1 MENAWWVVSIERKLN
16 LWIHRSS
23 LLVRAATCF
32 KSVPACYKSEPSEWS
47 ISEWLHSAALEGNL
61 SWFKIEVK
69 WSERAEHSA
78 RSLWALQPGFLSWVC
93 SGSLGKELYICTVE
107 IYFLLESLAFFFSL
121 FFLLPTPFFFF
132 LSPVLKLSFFVDI
145 LLYESSTLFS
155 FVLPGSTQ
163 RQEIKVL
170 GASLRWSYQCQWGSK
185 IK

>member
-121 FFLLPTPFFFF
+121 FFLLPTPFFFSF
-132 LSPVLKLSFFVDI
+132 TCVKVELFCGYTPVWKFHVIQLCATWQYSEAGNQGPWCFSQMELSMPMGV
-145 LLYESSTLFS
+145 
-155 FVLPGSTQ
+155 
-163 RQEIKVL
+163 
-170 GASLRWSYQCQWGSK
+170 
-185 IK
+185 